1 MGEGEN
7 KKEEG
12 TLKDGDGR
20 EPEAKKKKQSKS
32 HTSSES
38 DEEEEEEDEEASV
51 QMCSVVMQQLSLT
64 VSHVGGF
71 FHRRKTKAERNT
83 QKWTKRC
90 GG

>member
-12 TLKDGDGR
+12 SLKDGDGR

-38 DEEEEEEDEEASV
+38 DEEEEDEEASV

>member
-12 TLKDGDGR
+12 SLKDGDGR

-38 DEEEEEEDEEASV
+38 DEEEEDEEASV

-64 VSHVGGF
+64 GSHVGGF